1 MLKNA
6 GKLRIARAIC
16 ANPQIVKAKPSINWF
31 FCQYLRKFKVL
42 DVGGKLVLHSHL
54 PPLNSKAYSRFVKE
68 HLLIKSPR
76 FSHAQVGIT
85 NACPQRCEYCYN
97 KDRTGVV
104 MDSETIFDV
113 IRDLKQAGVFWIG
126 LTGGE
131 PLLNKDVASF
141 VEAIGDDCASKIFT
155 TGCGLT
161 NQLAVD
167 LKNAGLMYA
176 TVSLDDW
183 REAEHDR
190 VRNYQGAFR
199 TALRAIEQFK
209 GLGTIHVSVS
219 AVLSREMLEQDR
231 VEQFLEFLRGLEIH
245 EAWLSEA
252 KPSVQ
257 AYWNKDILI
266 TDEQR
271 RKLIALQDRLN
282 SKGGMTINYLSHFE
296 DAGHFGCTAGHKMVY
311 VDAFGEVSPCV
322 FIPMT
327 FGNVQNNP
335 LAEILDRMRS
345 HFPSENTCFI
355 NKNYEAVQR
364 HFRGKAPLDRQDSLK
379 VLDEVE
385 FGQLAKFFELQYK

>member
-16 ANPQIVKAKPSINWF
+16 ANPQIVKARPSVNWF
-31 FCQYLRKFKVL
+31 FCQYLRKFKVI
-42 DVGGKLVLHSHL
+42 DVGGNLVIHSHL
-54 PPLNSKAYSRFVKE
+54 PPLNSKAYSRFVNE
-68 HLLIKSPR
+68 HLLAKSIR

-97 KDRTGVV
+97 KDRSGHV
-104 MDSETIFDV
+104 MDTDTILRV
-113 IRDLKQAGVFWIG
+113 IRDLKQSGVFWIG

-131 PLLNKDVASF
+131 PLLDRHVANI
-141 VEAIGDDCASKIFT
+141 VEAIGDDCASKLFT

-161 NQLAVD
+161 NELAID
-167 LKNAGLMYA
+167 LKNAGLLYA
-176 TVSLDDW
+176 TVSLDHW

-190 VRNYQGAFR
+190 VRNYKGAFR
-199 TALRAIEQFK
+199 SALRAIELFK
-209 GLGTIHVSVS
+209 GVGNIHVSVS
-219 AVLSREMLEQDR
+219 AVLSKEMLKQDG
-231 VEQFLEFLRGLEIH
+231 VEEFLQFLRSLEIH

-257 AYWNKDILI
+257 AYWNRDLVI
-266 TDEQR
+266 TDEER

-327 FGNVQNNP
+327 FGNVQQRP
-335 LAEILDRMRS
+335 LPEILDGMRA

-355 NKNYEAVQR
+355 NKNYEVVQR
-364 HFRGKAPLDRQDSLK
+364 HFQAKAPLDEKESSK
-379 VLDEVE
+379 VLDEIE
-385 FGQLAKFFELQYK
+385 FGPLAKFFELQYK